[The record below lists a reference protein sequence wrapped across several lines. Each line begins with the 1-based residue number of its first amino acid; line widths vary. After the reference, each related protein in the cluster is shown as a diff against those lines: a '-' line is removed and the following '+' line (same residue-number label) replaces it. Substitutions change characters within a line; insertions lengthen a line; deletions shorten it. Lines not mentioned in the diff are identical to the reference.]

1 MIEDLL
7 IILFQ
12 GMWGIRIPTRTV
24 AWDAGLYWC
33 VMWTDL
39 TDVQSEELW
48 SEPVCHW
55 VLLGFST
62 LDCYISVYT
71 EREREMRDL
80 FWFRTLWFSLSCSGA
95 RRLQTG
101 SSGRTRCNKEQKSRV
116 ELSHYAA
123 PGPGKTA
130 CIFNVL
136 LKEKYSLSLSL
147 PRSRPSIFLSVSV
160 VNKESYHYPQD
171 LVQFNA
177 ELFWHEMGSHWYF
190 QPWVILQN
198 ALGVCLCVHVSVFVC
213 VW

>member
-1 MIEDLL
+1 MCHVNGPHWCAEWGALIRTGLPLSAFGLFHSWLL
-7 IILFQ
+7 YKCIY
-12 GMWGIRIPTRTV
+12 R
-24 AWDAGLYWC
+24 
-33 VMWTDL
+33 
-39 TDVQSEELW
+39 
-48 SEPVCHW
+48 
-55 VLLGFST
+55 
-62 LDCYISVYT
+62 

-101 SSGRTRCNKEQKSRV
+101 SSGRTRCNKEQKSRA

-147 PRSRPSIFLSVSV
+147 PRSRPSVFLSVSV

-213 VW
+213 VCGSVQAIAYCSNDLTQNFGLTGRPS